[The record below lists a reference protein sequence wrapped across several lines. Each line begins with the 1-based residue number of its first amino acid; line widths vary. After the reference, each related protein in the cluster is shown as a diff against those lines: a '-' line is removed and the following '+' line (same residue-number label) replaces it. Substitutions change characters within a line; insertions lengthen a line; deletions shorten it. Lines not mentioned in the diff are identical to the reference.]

1 MAQIY
6 AVGTKTRGVKQAIE
20 GAFQGRT
27 FNQRELEFV
36 ASYMEK
42 HGLIRNN
49 EGRMHVNALFCEAL
63 RHHRNWYSEIDIR
76 LITRRAHLWML
87 GALREIRKLIADGIH
102 AVSDG
107 EVIAVAEF
115 CLEKRYII
123 PEDYLL
129 EKDSKRKELD
139 QYIEKY
145 KKTRNERLSE
155 AQFVL

>member
-1 MAQIY
+1 MGQVRCI
-6 AVGTKTRGVKQAIE
+6 GTKPRGIKRAME
-20 GAFQGRT
+20 GTFQGGT
-27 FNQRELEFV
+27 FSQKESEFL

-42 HGLIRNN
+42 HDLIRSE
-49 EGRMHVNALFCEAL
+49 EGRMHVNVLFSEAL
-63 RHHRNWYSEIDIR
+63 RHHRNWYPEIEIR
-76 LITRRAHLWML
+76 LIARRAHLWTL
-87 GALREIRKLIADGIH
+87 GALREIRKLIANGIH
-102 AVSDG
+102 EISDG
-107 EVIAVAEF
+107 EVLMVAEF

-145 KKTRNERLSE
+145 KKTRNERLKR